1 MELRPFQRRFIRN
14 AIKPGID
21 TACLSIPR
29 GNGKSAL
36 AGWLVTRILT
46 PDDELFH
53 AGTESVLCAA
63 SIEQARIV
71 FRFAR
76 AALEP
81 TGKYKFLD
89 SHTRIGIRHLATN
102 TRLRVLG
109 SNGKTAM
116 GLVGCPWAV
125 CDEPGA
131 WETNGG
137 TLLFDAIQTAMGKPG
152 SPLRAL
158 YIGTLAPSRA
168 GWWHDLIQDGSS
180 GSVYVQ
186 SLQGDLDK
194 WDDWREI
201 KRCNP
206 LTAISPEFRS
216 KLRQERDKA
225 RADER
230 LKARFLSYRLNLP
243 TGDSSTMLMTV
254 ADWHL
259 VTARPV
265 PERQGAPIVAVDLG
279 QERAWSAI
287 VALWPATGRV
297 EAHAIAPGL
306 PSIEAQETRDK
317 VPAGTYQRLL
327 EAGTLTTD
335 GTLRVPRVSTI
346 VRRIFASYG
355 TPAVIV
361 GDRARYPEL
370 LDSVAGRVP
379 CVSRVTRWFEAA
391 ADIRATRRMAR
402 DGPLSVAAESR
413 PLLEAS
419 LSAAT
424 VRSDD
429 QGNTR
434 LIKRSTNN
442 TARDDVA
449 AALVLAAGLMD
460 RMPSKPA
467 KSRHYVCG
475 RS

>member
-1 MELRPFQRRFIRN
+1 MFQRRFIAR
-14 AIKPGID
+14 ATATRVD
-21 TACLSIPR
+21 TACLTLPR

-36 AGWLVTRILT
+36 AGYLVTRTLT
-46 PDDELFH
+46 QGDSLFSP
-53 AGTESVLCAA
+53 GTESVLCAA

-76 AALEP
+76 AGLEH
-81 TGKYKFLD
+81 TGQYRFLD
-89 SHTRIGIRHLATN
+89 SLNRIGITHKATN
-102 TRLRVLG
+102 TKLRVLG
-109 SNGKTAM
+109 SNGNTAM
-116 GLVGCPWAV
+116 GLVNCPWAI

-137 TLLFDAIQTAMGKPG
+137 QLLWDALATAQGKPG
-152 SPLRAL
+152 SPLRIVL
-158 YIGTLAPSRA
+158 IGTLAPSRA

-180 GSVYVQ
+180 SSIYVQ
-186 SLQGDLDK
+186 SLQGDPNR
-194 WDDWREI
+194 WDEWSEI

-206 LTAISPEFRS
+206 LTAISPEFRR
-216 KLRQERDKA
+216 KLRQELQAAQR
-225 RADER
+225 DER

-243 TGDSSTMLMTV
+243 TGDSSTMLLTV
-254 ADWHL
+254 ADWQL

-265 PERQGAPIVAVDLG
+265 PERQGAPIVAVDIG

-297 EAHAIAPGL
+297 EACAIAPGL
-306 PSIEAQETRDK
+306 PSIEAQEKRDR

-346 VRRIFASYG
+346 VARIFASYG
-355 TPAVIV
+355 RPSVII

-424 VRSDD
+424 VKSDD

-467 KSRHYVCG
+467 NSRHYVCG